1 MSCKGAVGGVGAR
14 LLGAEKTVWSVGI
27 GDTVVLRQHWTRKE
41 EMELSIY
48 NSAEEEGRSRKC
60 YEAELNQPA
69 MKEALMM

>member
-1 MSCKGAVGGVGAR
+1 MPTCCWVLRRQCEA
-14 LLGAEKTVWSVGI
+14 
-27 GDTVVLRQHWTRKE
+27 GDIVVLGQQWTWKV

-48 NSAEEEGRSRKC
+48 NSAEEEERSRKC